1 MRSPT
6 DRRARGD
13 VESPGAC
20 ACVPTVDGDT
30 LVIDATACDG
40 GLASSPACREVVVRE
55 LDGRVPET
63 AVLRRHDLE
72 YRYDDLGIAL
82 LAATGR
88 FVDRVVERDERLATV
103 APRDPLLAARE
114 VSARGGPVSD
124 IAAESGLS
132 VVADAV
138 TGYEDAL
145 TPVLVGTASPRPRTT
160 TSDDT

>member
-6 DRRARGD
+6 DRLARGN

-20 ACVPTVDGDT
+20 ACVLTVDGDT

-40 GLASSPACREVVVRE
+40 DLASSPACREDVVRE
-55 LDGRVPET
+55 LDGRVPKT
-63 AVLRRHDLE
+63 VVLRRHDLE

-82 LAATGR
+82 LAAAGR

-103 APRDPLLAARE
+103 ATRDPLLAARE
-114 VSARGGPVSD
+114 ASTRGGPVSE

-132 VVADAV
+132 ITADAV
-138 TGYEDAL
+138 TSYEDVL
-145 TPVLVGTASPRPRTT
+145 TPVAIFSHRQL
-160 TSDDT
+160 